1 MFEIIFQLKV
11 TTSNNILVILQFSF
25 LLPLS
30 RTFRHPGEW
39 EYAAPAYQLKC
50 FHWGFLQFTRII
62 PKKVFLLYL
71 FLWEE
76 MLWKEPLLF
85 ITYSDQDEWGKY
97 KDFLY
102 TRIYK
107 FTWLFTKPCYLVLT
121 INTGQYSFRR
131 LVPLGQKGKCRAP
144 ILTVPTGDTRE
155 RARAL
160 GI

>member
-1 MFEIIFQLKV
+1 MKKSLSFYY
-11 TTSNNILVILQFSF
+11 ILG
-25 LLPLS
+25 PG
-30 RTFRHPGEW
+30 RTGE
-39 EYAAPAYQLKC
+39 
-50 FHWGFLQFTRII
+50 
-62 PKKVFLLYL
+62 V
-71 FLWEE
+71 
-76 MLWKEPLLF
+76 
-85 ITYSDQDEWGKY
+85 

-102 TRIYK
+102 TRIYR